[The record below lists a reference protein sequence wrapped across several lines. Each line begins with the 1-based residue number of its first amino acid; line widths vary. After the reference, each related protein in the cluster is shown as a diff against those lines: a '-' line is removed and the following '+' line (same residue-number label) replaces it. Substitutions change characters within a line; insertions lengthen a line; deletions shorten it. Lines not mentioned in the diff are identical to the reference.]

1 MEKQK
6 SQAEDLPRKQ
16 IFQSRPDAS
25 ATVIKNKHLPRINTE
40 LHGSKQNQKIRPGNI
55 THLSEPD
62 A

>member
-1 MEKQK
+1 MGEQK

-40 LHGSKQNQKIRPGNI
+40 LHGRKQKRKIRPGNI

>member
-1 MEKQK
+1 MGEQK

-40 LHGSKQNQKIRPGNI
+40 LHGI
-55 THLSEPD
+55 TRKEAEAED
-62 A
+62 

>member
-1 MEKQK
+1 MGKQK
-6 SQAEDLPRKQ
+6 SLAEDQPRKKKQ
-16 IFQSRPDAS
+16 KISHGNKTKQ
-25 ATVIKNKHLPRINTE
+25 KHLPRINTE